1 MNTVNEKES
10 PAAQTAAQGEERKPD
25 IWDRLVHLKAFR
37 WFEPFYKKHKEVLMY
52 LLFGGLAFF
61 LNLFLFWLFCTV
73 MGMNALIGNVFCW
86 IICVAFQYFTNRTW
100 VFAAETH
107 GVKEFLKQI
116 ISFFAARLATLGME
130 EVILLIMITWLQLP
144 EMPVKLFAQ
153 VVVIVFNYIFSKLF
167 VFRKKTA

>member
-1 MNTVNEKES
+1 MDDKQSVKTTQSGNRK
-10 PAAQTAAQGEERKPD
+10 ERKPD
-25 IWDRLVHLKAFR
+25 IFDRLFHLKAFR
-37 WFEPFYKKHKEVLMY
+37 WFEPFYQKHKEVLMY

-100 VFAAETH
+100 VFEAETH

-116 ISFFAARLATLGME
+116 SSFFAARLATLGME
-130 EVILLIMITWLQLP
+130 EVILLLMITIMKLP

-153 VVVIVFNYIFSKLF
+153 VVVIVFNYVFSKLF
-167 VFRKKTA
+167 VFRKKA